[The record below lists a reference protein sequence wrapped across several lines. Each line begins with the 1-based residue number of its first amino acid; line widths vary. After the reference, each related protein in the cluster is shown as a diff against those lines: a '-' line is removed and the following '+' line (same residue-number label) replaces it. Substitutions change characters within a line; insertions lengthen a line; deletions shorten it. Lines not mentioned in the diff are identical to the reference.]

1 MPMTEP
7 DNKQAPPEQK
17 KSEPLFS
24 LQTEK
29 QGDVLLIKLNGRLTS
44 ARSIQLEEEV
54 ARHLRHGEKQVILD
68 FGGLQQ
74 ISSPGLRVVLLAAQ
88 KLHAAGGKLMLT
100 NLGGNVKEVFDI
112 SGFTS
117 WMFSEKGWI
126 QKS

>member
-1 MPMTEP
+1 MTEP

-54 ARHLRHGEKQVILD
+54 ARHLRHGEKQIILD

>member
-54 ARHLRHGEKQVILD
+54 ARHLRHGEKQIILD

-117 WMFSEKGWI
+117 WMFSGKEWI
-126 QKS
+126 QK

>member
-1 MPMTEP
+1 MSIPDQKTDSPEP
-7 DNKQAPPEQK
+7 P

-29 QGDVLLIKLNGRLTS
+29 QGDALLIKLNGRLTS